1 MILHLVRH
9 AKATPRRDW
18 HGADVDRPLD
28 DKGFRQ
34 TPKICDWLAKQCRG
48 DAKPPLLFSSP
59 SLRCRQTLE
68 PLADTLGV
76 KLRDELLLGDLDS
89 GEPLPSDDPDEVIE
103 WLGQQGL
110 RFVEREL
117 AAHPERTVIA
127 CSHGDVL
134 PETLGLLLAR
144 HDVEPDGSGN
154 AKGSVWTLRFDDV
167 GRCRSATYRP
177 AP

>member
-18 HGADVDRPLD
+18 NGADVDRPLD

-34 TPKICDWLAKQCRG
+34 APEICTWLRKQCRH
-48 DAKPPLLFSSP
+48 AEKAPLLYSSP

-68 PLADTLGV
+68 PLADALDV
-76 KLRDELLLGDLDS
+76 KLRDEALLGDLDS
-89 GEPLPSDDPDEVIE
+89 GEPLPSEDPDEIIA
-103 WLGQQGL
+103 WLGRQGL
-110 RFVEREL
+110 RFVDREIVT
-117 AAHPERTVIA
+117 HPGRIVIA

-134 PETLGLLLAR
+134 PETLDLLFAR
-144 HDVEPDGSGN
+144 DGVSPDGDGN
-154 AKGSVWTLRFDDV
+154 AKGSVWTLRFDED
-167 GRCRSATYRP
+167 GRCTGAVYRP